1 MSRKMAHLTPKLS
14 IPSIDMIIAIL
25 PKCIDHPY
33 AKLQLYDRSHTI
45 LALILIT
52 NHPKNRIVTL
62 DFIRNYADPNLLVK
76 A

>member
-25 PKCIDHPY
+25 PKCTDHLY
-33 AKLQLYDRSHTI
+33 TKLQLDDRSHTI
-45 LALILIT
+45 SALFLIT
-52 NHPKNRIVTL
+52 KHHKDRVFTL
-62 DFIRNYADPNLLVK
+62 EFTRNCADPNLLVK

>member
-25 PKCIDHPY
+25 PKCIDHLY
-33 AKLQLYDRSHTI
+33 TKLQLYDRYHTI
-45 LALILIT
+45 SALILIT
-52 NHPKNRIVTL
+52 NHHKDRVFTL
-62 DFIRNYADPNLLVK
+62 EFTRNCADPILLVE

>member
-25 PKCIDHPY
+25 PKCTDHLY
-33 AKLQLYDRSHTI
+33 TKLQLDDRSHPPI
-45 LALILIT
+45 ALILISNPT
-52 NHPKNRIVTL
+52 EYYSIILEFT
-62 DFIRNYADPNLLVK
+62 RNCADPNLLVK